1 MEETARSAEHD
12 ADQPAEDVTDA
23 QTPGFRLAYVPG
35 VTPSK
40 WVRTWID
47 RVPDVRL
54 EALAVP
60 ASQVEALLHDGGADV
75 AILRRPVRSEGL
87 SHIAMYTEVPVVV
100 VPRDHV
106 FAALES
112 DEALTVADLADEV
125 VLHPLD
131 DVLGWA
137 EGASAADGSS
147 SAQASGD
154 PTPPVLPGKPALER
168 PVTTADAIELVAAGI
183 GLLVVPQS
191 LARLHHRKDLTYRT
205 LDGGPEAPV
214 ALGWVTEE
222 KSDLVEEFIGI
233 VRGRT
238 ANSSRGVAGP
248 TPPTPEASKKGD
260 GRSSSGAKSG
270 AGGAA
275 GKGSKG
281 AKTAS
286 AARSGAKQA
295 PKGGKKSGKSVAKRL
310 GKSQSMK
317 GRKKGR

>member
-1 MEETARSAEHD
+1 MEETARSAEHE
-12 ADQPAEDVTDA
+12 AEQPAEDVSDA
-23 QTPGFRLAYVPG
+23 QAPGFRLAYVPG

-47 RVPDVRL
+47 RVPDVRI

-60 ASQVEALLHDGGADV
+60 SAQVEALLLDGGADV
-75 AILRRPVRSEGL
+75 AILRRPVRSEDL

-125 VLHPLD
+125 LLHPLD

-137 EGASAADGSS
+137 EASDGAAADDDRL
-147 SAQASGD
+147 A
-154 PTPPVLPGKPALER
+154 LPGKPARER
-168 PVTTADAIELVAAGI
+168 PTTTADAIELVAAGI

-205 LDGGPEAPV
+205 LGDGPEAPV
-214 ALGWVTEE
+214 ALGWVTED
-222 KSDLVEEFIGI
+222 KTDLVEEFIGI

-248 TPPTPEASKKGD
+248 TPPTPEASKKKD
-260 GRSSSGAKSG
+260 GRSSSGGKSG
-270 AGGAA
+270 AGA
-275 GKGSKG
+275 KGSR
-281 AKTAS
+281 ATSA

-295 PKGGKKSGKSVAKRL
+295 PSGGKKSGKSVAKRL

>member
-12 ADQPAEDVTDA
+12 ADLPAEDVTDA

-54 EALAVP
+54 EALAAP
-60 ASQVEALLHDGGADV
+60 ASQVEALLLDGGADV

-100 VPRDHV
+100 VPREHV

-112 DEALTVADLADEV
+112 DEALTVADLEDEV

-137 EGASAADGSS
+137 DPAAGSAD
-147 SAQASGD
+147 D
-154 PTPPVLPGKPALER
+154 DETPVLPGKPALER
-168 PVTTADAIELVAAGI
+168 PATTADAIELVAAGT

-238 ANSSRGVAGP
+238 ANSSRGTAGP
-248 TPPTPEASKKGD
+248 TPPTPEADKKRD
-260 GRSSSGAKSG
+260 GRSASGAKAV
-270 AGGAA
+270 AGGKSGQAT
-275 GKGSKG
+275 KG
-281 AKTAS
+281 ARTAS

>member
-12 ADQPAEDVTDA
+12 ADRPADDVTDA

-112 DEALTVADLADEV
+112 DEALTAADLADEV

-137 EGASAADGSS
+137 DPAADLVAG
-147 SAQASGD
+147 ADADDEAS
-154 PTPPVLPGKPALER
+154 PVLPGRPALER
-168 PVTTADAIELVAAGI
+168 PATTADAIELVAAGI

-191 LARLHHRKDLTYRT
+191 LARLHHRKDLTYRP

-248 TPPTPEASKKGD
+248 TPPTPEAGKKGD
-260 GRSSSGAKSG
+260 GRSPSGAKSG
-270 AGGAA
+270 
-275 GKGSKG
+275 GKSGQATKG
-281 AKTAS
+281 ARTAS

>member
-1 MEETARSAEHD
+1 VEETARSAEHE
-12 ADQPAEDVTDA
+12 AEQPAEDVSDA
-23 QTPGFRLAYVPG
+23 QAPGFRLAYVPG

-47 RVPDVRL
+47 RVPDVRI

-60 ASQVEALLHDGGADV
+60 SAQVEALLLDGGADV
-75 AILRRPVRSEGL
+75 AILRRPVRSEDL

-125 VLHPLD
+125 LLHPLD

-137 EGASAADGSS
+137 EASDGAAADDDRL
-147 SAQASGD
+147 A
-154 PTPPVLPGKPALER
+154 LPGKPARER
-168 PVTTADAIELVAAGI
+168 PTTTADAIELVAAGI

-191 LARLHHRKDLTYRT
+191 LARLHHRKDLTYRP
-205 LDGGPEAPV
+205 LGDGPEAPV
-214 ALGWVTEE
+214 ALGWVTED
-222 KSDLVEEFIGI
+222 KTDLVEEFIGI

-248 TPPTPEASKKGD
+248 TPPTPEVSKKKD
-260 GRSSSGAKSG
+260 ARSSSGSKNG
-270 AGGAA
+270 AGG
-275 GKGSKG
+275 KG
-281 AKTAS
+281 ARATSA

-295 PKGGKKSGKSVAKRL
+295 PSGGKKSGRSVAKRL

>member
-12 ADQPAEDVTDA
+12 ADRPAEDVTDA
-23 QTPGFRLAYVPG
+23 QAPGFRLAYVPG

-112 DEALTVADLADEV
+112 DEALTTADLADEV

-137 EGASAADGSS
+137 TSAA
-147 SAQASGD
+147 ASGAD
-154 PTPPVLPGKPALER
+154 DEVSPVLPGKPALER
-168 PVTTADAIELVAAGI
+168 PATTADAIELVAAGI

-191 LARLHHRKDLTYRT
+191 LARLHHRKDLTYRP

-248 TPPTPEASKKGD
+248 TPPTPEASKKTD

-270 AGGAA
+270 GKAGQTA
-275 GKGSKG
+275 KG
-281 AKTAS
+281 ARTAS

>member
-1 MEETARSAEHD
+1 MEETARSAEHE
-12 ADQPAEDVTDA
+12 AEQPAEDVSDA
-23 QTPGFRLAYVPG
+23 QAPGFRLAYVPG

-47 RVPDVRL
+47 RVPDVRI

-60 ASQVEALLHDGGADV
+60 SAQVEALLLDGGADV
-75 AILRRPVRSEGL
+75 AILRRPVRSEDL

-125 VLHPLD
+125 LLHPLD

-137 EGASAADGSS
+137 EGVEASDGAAADDGRP
-147 SAQASGD
+147 A
-154 PTPPVLPGKPALER
+154 LPGKPARER
-168 PVTTADAIELVAAGI
+168 PATTADAVELVAAGI

-205 LDGGPEAPV
+205 LGDGPEAPV
-214 ALGWVTEE
+214 ALGWVTED
-222 KSDLVEEFIGI
+222 KTDLVEEFIGI

-248 TPPTPEASKKGD
+248 TPPTPEASKKKD
-260 GRSSSGAKSG
+260 GRSSSGSKSG
-270 AGGAA
+270 AGA
-275 GKGSKG
+275 KG
-281 AKTAS
+281 ARATSA

-295 PKGGKKSGKSVAKRL
+295 PSGGKKSGKSVAKRL

>member
-12 ADQPAEDVTDA
+12 ADRPAEDVTDA

-137 EGASAADGSS
+137 PSAA
-147 SAQASGD
+147 ASGAD
-154 PTPPVLPGKPALER
+154 DEAPPVLPGKPALER
-168 PVTTADAIELVAAGI
+168 PATTADAIELVAAGI

-248 TPPTPEASKKGD
+248 TPPTPEAGKKAD
-260 GRSSSGAKSG
+260 GRSPSGTKSG
-270 AGGAA
+270 GKAGQAT
-275 GKGSKG
+275 KGTR
-281 AKTAS
+281 TAS

>member
-12 ADQPAEDVTDA
+12 ADRPAEDVTDA

-137 EGASAADGSS
+137 DPAAGSAADDE
-147 SAQASGD
+147 AA
-154 PTPPVLPGKPALER
+154 PVLPGKPALER
-168 PVTTADAIELVAAGI
+168 PATTADAIELVAAGI

-248 TPPTPEASKKGD
+248 TPPAPEASRKAD
-260 GRSSSGAKSG
+260 GRSPSGATSG
-270 AGGAA
+270 GKAGQAT
-275 GKGSKG
+275 KGTR
-281 AKTAS
+281 TAS

>member
-1 MEETARSAEHD
+1 M
-12 ADQPAEDVTDA
+12 
-23 QTPGFRLAYVPG
+23 
-35 VTPSK
+35 TPSK

-137 EGASAADGSS
+137 PLLPLRVRTTRRPCPARQAGPGA
-147 SAQASGD
+147 
-154 PTPPVLPGKPALER
+154 PA
-168 PVTTADAIELVAAGI
+168 TTADAIELVAAGI

-248 TPPTPEASKKGD
+248 TSPTPEAGKKAD
-260 GRSSSGAKSG
+260 GRSPSGTKSG
-270 AGGAA
+270 GKAGQAT
-275 GKGSKG
+275 KGTR
-281 AKTAS
+281 TAS

-295 PKGGKKSGKSVAKRL
+295 PKGARSRASPSRSGSGSR
-310 GKSQSMK
+310 S
-317 GRKKGR
+317 R

>member
-12 ADQPAEDVTDA
+12 ADLPAEDVTDA

-54 EALAVP
+54 EALAAP
-60 ASQVEALLHDGGADV
+60 ASQVEALLLDGGADV

-137 EGASAADGSS
+137 DPAEGSAADDE
-147 SAQASGD
+147 ARPA
-154 PTPPVLPGKPALER
+154 LPGRPALER
-168 PVTTADAIELVAAGI
+168 PATTADAIELVAAGI

-205 LDGGPEAPV
+205 LEGGPEAPV

-222 KSDLVEEFIGI
+222 KSNLVEEFIGI

-248 TPPTPEASKKGD
+248 TPPTPEADKKRD
-260 GRSSSGAKSG
+260 GRTPSGAKGAGAKSG
-270 AGGAA
+270 QAT
-275 GKGSKG
+275 KGTR
-281 AKTAS
+281 TAS

>member
-12 ADQPAEDVTDA
+12 ADRPAEDVTDA

-112 DEALTVADLADEV
+112 DEALTTADLADEV

-137 EGASAADGSS
+137 TSAA
-147 SAQASGD
+147 ASGAD
-154 PTPPVLPGKPALER
+154 DEVSPVLPGKPALER
-168 PVTTADAIELVAAGI
+168 PATTADAIELVAAGI

-248 TPPTPEASKKGD
+248 TPPTPEASKKAD

-270 AGGAA
+270 GKAGQTA
-275 GKGSKG
+275 KG
-281 AKTAS
+281 ARTAS

>member
-1 MEETARSAEHD
+1 MDETARSAEHD
-12 ADQPAEDVTDA
+12 ADQPSEGGADA
-23 QTPGFRLAYVPG
+23 QAPGFRLAYVPG

-47 RVPDVRL
+47 RLPDVRL
-54 EALAVP
+54 ETLVVP
-60 ASQVEALLHDGGADV
+60 ASEAEALLHDGGADV
-75 AILRRPVRSEGL
+75 AILRRPVRSEAL
-87 SHIAMYTEVPVVV
+87 SHIALYTETPVVV

-106 FAALES
+106 FAALDD
-112 DEALTVADLADEV
+112 DEALTLADLADEV

-137 EGASAADGSS
+137 GDAGARAGGEPT
-147 SAQASGD
+147 GD
-154 PTPPVLPGKPALER
+154 AREVERPMLPGKPALER
-168 PVTTADAIELVAAGI
+168 PATTGDAIELVAAGI

-205 LDGGPEAPV
+205 LDDGPEAPV
-214 ALGWVTEE
+214 ALGWVTAE

-248 TPPTPEASKKGD
+248 TPPTPAAGKKGE
-260 GRSSSGAKSG
+260 GRSSSGGKDG
-270 AGGAA
+270 AGAKGGQA
-275 GKGSKG
+275 GRV
-281 AKTAS
+281 A

-295 PKGGKKSGKSVAKRL
+295 PRGGKKSGKSVAKRL

>member
-1 MEETARSAEHD
+1 MEETARSAEHE
-12 ADQPAEDVTDA
+12 AEQPAEDVSDA
-23 QTPGFRLAYVPG
+23 QAPGFRLAYVPG

-47 RVPDVRL
+47 RVPDVRI

-60 ASQVEALLHDGGADV
+60 SAQVEALLLDGGADV
-75 AILRRPVRSEGL
+75 AILRRPVRSEDL

-125 VLHPLD
+125 LLHPLD

-137 EGASAADGSS
+137 EASDGAAADDDRL
-147 SAQASGD
+147 A
-154 PTPPVLPGKPALER
+154 LPGKPARER
-168 PVTTADAIELVAAGI
+168 PTTTADAIELVAAGI

-205 LDGGPEAPV
+205 LGDGPEAPV
-214 ALGWVTEE
+214 ALGWVTED
-222 KSDLVEEFIGI
+222 KTDLVEEFIGI

-248 TPPTPEASKKGD
+248 TTPTPEASKKKD
-260 GRSSSGAKSG
+260 GRSSSGGKSG
-270 AGGAA
+270 AGA
-275 GKGSKG
+275 KGSR
-281 AKTAS
+281 ATSA

-295 PKGGKKSGKSVAKRL
+295 PSGGKKSGKSVAKRL